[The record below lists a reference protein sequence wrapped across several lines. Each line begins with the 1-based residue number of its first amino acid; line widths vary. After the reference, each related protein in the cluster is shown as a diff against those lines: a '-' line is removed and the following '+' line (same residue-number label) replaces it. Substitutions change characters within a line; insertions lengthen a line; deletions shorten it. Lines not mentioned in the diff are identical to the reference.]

1 MDAQRLI
8 AMANDIA
15 AFFDSEADKAVAAEG
30 VRFHIT
36 RFWDPRMRREIVAH
50 LRGGGAGLTATA
62 KSAVALLT
70 NSPNQSK

>member
-1 MDAQRLI
+1 MDVERLV

-15 AFFDSEADKAVAAEG
+15 AFFDSETDKAIAAEG
-30 VRFHIT
+30 VRFHLV
-36 RFWDPRMRREIVAH
+36 RFWDPRMRREIITHAQA
-50 LRGGGAGLTATA
+50 GGAGLTATA